1 MPGACRGQEKGLDDR
16 ELELE
21 LVLSL
26 FVDVENEHRSSAK
39 AAAALNCQAVSLGV
53 FECVP
58 HLVEKVP
65 SHSLLVGGY
74 Y

>member
-1 MPGACRGQEKGLDDR
+1 MPGASRGQKKGLDHL

-21 LVLSL
+21 LVLNL
-26 FVDVENEHRSSAK
+26 FVDVENGHRSSAK
-39 AAAALNCQAVSLGV
+39 AATALNRQAISLGV

-65 SHSLLVGGY
+65 SHS
-74 Y
+74 

>member
-1 MPGACRGQEKGLDDR
+1 MPGASRGQKKGRDHL
-16 ELELE
+16 ELELG

-39 AAAALNCQAVSLGV
+39 AATALNCQTISLGS

-58 HLVEKVP
+58 HLFP
-65 SHSLLVGGY
+65 HISNLLGIII
-74 Y
+74 